1 MRNYIDEY
9 FGSEHASE
17 RMRNLI
23 LEKHKEGL
31 SIIEIVKCLQTVF
44 YIFTDEEETEWE
56 ANVVASVIENKPVFC
71 RWTGEEL

>member
-1 MRNYIDEY
+1 MKNYIDEY
-9 FGSEHASE
+9 FSIGSASE
-17 RMRNLI
+17 RIRNLI

-31 SIIEIVKCLQTVF
+31 SVIEIVKCLQTEF

-71 RWTGEEL
+71 RWTEAEL

>member
-9 FGSEHASE
+9 FDNANACE
-17 RMRNLI
+17 RIKTLV

-31 SIIEIVKCLQTVF
+31 SIMEIVKCLQQEF
-44 YIFTDEEETEWE
+44 YIFTDKEETEWE
-56 ANVVASVIENKPVFC
+56 ANVVTAIIENKPVFC